1 MKLRVD
7 LDIAAEQSD
16 NVHGVAGK
24 DMIVLHETV
33 SPQRPESLADIR
45 AVSHFLDVENYGIHG
60 IVDNDGY
67 IAWARGEWKAVF
79 YHTASLGHA
88 GNGRVNQRAI
98 GIEQISRVML
108 DYTSQAK
115 RWQAW
120 LNMKPEL
127 HACAKLIAAICNT
140 HPTIPLVAS
149 SGRTPGITTH
159 WEVTQQF
166 QVPGGHT
173 DCWPHHLGGYYPKNL
188 LLTLAA
194 RYKALGYR
202 L

>member
-1 MKLRVD
+1 VKLRVD
-7 LDIAAEQSD
+7 LDLSVEQAD
-16 NVHGVAGK
+16 NIHGQAGK

-33 SPQRPESLADIR
+33 SGQAPESMADIR
-45 AVSHFLDVENYGIHG
+45 AVSHFLDVKDYGIHG

-67 IAWARGEWKAVF
+67 VAWAYGEWDAVF
-79 YHTASLGHA
+79 WHTASQGMA
-88 GNGRVNQRAI
+88 GGGAVNRRAI

-108 DYTSQAK
+108 DYRSRTK

-120 LNMKPEL
+120 LQMKPEL

-140 HPTIPLVAS
+140 HKTVPLRSS
-149 SGRTPGITTH
+149 SGRTPGIVTH

-173 DCWPHHLGGYYPKNL
+173 DCWPHHLGGYYPKL
-188 LLTLAA
+188 LILDLAA
-194 RYKALGYR
+194 RYKKLGYR